1 MTSAEHPSKEQSRD
15 SSTSDFQH
23 KTARN
28 MAKTKLAEKSREC
41 MELKTRSHN
50 RQLDYVTLIGGELGG
65 FRRGKHSAAMFHN
78 SNEHV
83 KMAVHGDDIVCLS
96 DDDGLEHIDKRLK
109 SQNTARDME
118 TLGFEE
124 SDLTALGH

>member
-1 MTSAEHPSKEQSRD
+1 
-15 SSTSDFQH
+15 
-23 KTARN
+23 
-28 MAKTKLAEKSREC
+28 

-50 RQLDYVTLIGGELGG
+50 WQLDHVTLIFGELVG
-65 FRRGKHSAAMFHN
+65 FRRGKHSAASFHN

-83 KMAVHGDDIVCLS
+83 RMAVHGDDIVCLS
-96 DDDGLEHIDKRLK
+96 DDDGLEHIDKLLK
-109 SQNTARDME
+109 TQNTAKEME